1 VLEPNG
7 TLALI
12 GAPRGDRVLGPL
24 RHVIRIR
31 LASMRSRQRAVFF
44 IAKPSKPD
52 LAVLRELAEAG
63 KVTPAIE
70 RQYKLSE
77 IADALRYLGE
87 GHAQGKLG
95 ITM

>member
-1 VLEPNG
+1 
-7 TLALI
+7 
-12 GAPRGDRVLGPL
+12 
-24 RHVIRIR
+24 
-31 LASMRSRQRAVFF
+31 
-44 IAKPSKPD
+44 
-52 LAVLRELAEAG
+52 VLRELGEAG

-77 IADALRYLGE
+77 IADALHLGE